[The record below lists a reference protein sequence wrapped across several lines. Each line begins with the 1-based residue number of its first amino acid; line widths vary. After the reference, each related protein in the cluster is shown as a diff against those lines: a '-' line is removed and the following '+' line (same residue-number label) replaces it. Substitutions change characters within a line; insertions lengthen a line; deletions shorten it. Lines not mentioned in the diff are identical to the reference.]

1 MSRLMKE
8 KIASKNANK
17 KKVPN
22 FAYENKTTPL
32 TKLNIKQGGNDMYQM
47 YLKNDD
53 KPFFTREEAY
63 TAVKAF
69 QLEIIAKYGC
79 KFNLSVSAKDTRFGW
94 RRGYTKSILDDV
106 ILWSSEYADTGGAP
120 DEEGD
125 DDDKNNIEA
134 LAFSLI
140 RTD

>member
-8 KIASKNANK
+8 KLTSKNVNK

-32 TKLNIKQGGNDMYQM
+32 TKLNIKQGGNDTYQM

-53 KPFFTREEAY
+53 KPSFTREEAY

-69 QLEIIAKYGC
+69 QLEIIAKYGS
-79 KFNLSVSAKDTRFGW
+79 KFTLSVSAKDTRFGW

-120 DEEGD
+120 DEEED
-125 DDDKNNIEA
+125 DDDQNRIEA

>member
-1 MSRLMKE
+1 MNRLSKE
-8 KIASKNANK
+8 KFTTGKSNKN
-17 KKVPN
+17 KVPN

-32 TKLNIKQGGNDMYQM
+32 TKINVSQNGNDMYQM

-69 QLEIIAKYGC
+69 QLEIIAKYGG